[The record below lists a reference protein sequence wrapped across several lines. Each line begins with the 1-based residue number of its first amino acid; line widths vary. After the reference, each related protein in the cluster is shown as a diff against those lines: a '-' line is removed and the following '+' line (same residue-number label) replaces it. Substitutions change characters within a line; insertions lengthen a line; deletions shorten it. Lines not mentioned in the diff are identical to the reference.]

1 MGQPRRWVQLH
12 NHKLTEQVLSLGI
25 TLCKVG

>member
-1 MGQPRRWVQLH
+1 MGQPRLWIQLH
-12 NHKLTEQVLSLGI
+12 NHKLIEQLLGLGI